1 MLEVSRIG
9 CGVYLCILSIIDI
22 WTRRIPLWFLAA
34 GGAAAAAA
42 RICQT
47 GPLDFSALAGAVTG
61 AVFIVVS
68 RVTREGFGY
77 GDSLLILIL
86 GVYLGFW
93 NLLGVLS
100 GAFLFSALFAAA
112 LLLYKGFD
120 RKAGYP
126 FIPFLLV
133 SYFLWMCG
141 VQ

>member
-9 CGVYLCILSIIDI
+9 CGAYLCILSIIDI

-47 GPLDFSALAGAVTG
+47 GPLDFSALVGAVTG

-77 GDSLLILIL
+77 GDSLLIRIL

-126 FIPFLLV
+126 FIPFLLA
-133 SYFLWMCG
+133 SYFLWMRG